1 MIEKTYTWPF
11 SLHENAMTKD
21 DETDFLASV
30 RVLQTFSIEDIAKEV
45 IRRGTEYS
53 PETLVGVFRLMEEA
67 IRRAVYAGN
76 RVQTSL
82 ARYSPSISG
91 VFDRT
96 GSVEPQLHKSDI
108 RITPT
113 ADFLAGLDHIKLV
126 YNGNLHE
133 NGGAKIVDLIDL
145 TTRQKTDTFTP
156 SSLLCLRGHKIKCIN
171 ADGSGIGRL
180 VLTDCTTGKEHP
192 VERIVENYPKR
203 LTFQFPPGLP
213 AGEYTLS
220 IETYYTTGVRLLRK
234 PRVITYLNPLS
245 LLSE

>member
-108 RITPT
+108 ASRPPPT
-113 ADFLAGLDHIKLV
+113 SLPGSTTSSWSTTATCTRTAGENRGPHRPHDPPKDRH
-126 YNGNLHE
+126 LHP
-133 NGGAKIVDLIDL
+133 V
-145 TTRQKTDTFTP
+145 Q
-156 SSLLCLRGHKIKCIN
+156 LLCLRGHKSSVSMQM
-171 ADGSGIGRL
+171 A
-180 VLTDCTTGKEHP
+180 
-192 VERIVENYPKR
+192 
-203 LTFQFPPGLP
+203 Q
-213 AGEYTLS
+213 A
-220 IETYYTTGVRLLRK
+220 
-234 PRVITYLNPLS
+234 
-245 LLSE
+245 